1 MKMHGYLLA
10 FGLAACGSGDKGSST
25 DADADDPVDTDVTD
39 TTDTTDSEGD
49 TTGDSDVADD
59 TPPPAEVARVRF
71 VGARSTYLAENLV
84 SLSVRLD
91 GEPISAGF
99 DAGMAS
105 SDYGWFYP
113 GSDEAV
119 ELPVGEHEL
128 TLTAMYSAP
137 PCPECPPTDIEG
149 SQTYTLDLQAGAEV
163 YVNLMVSP
171 PEQFGV
177 YTAVWSVDDTRARSG
192 GAGVRLVGAAVPR
205 QPRYTEEVTISVA
218 TDGCVSR
225 SEVVV
230 SPLWG
235 TTQVVGVPGGDTA
248 EAWIGLE
255 YLNPFGPTSTSW
267 YELPDR
273 PAGEILDLFLG
284 TMSTAPATEGEGI
297 PVVYGEMTWPL
308 CPAGPS

>member
-1 MKMHGYLLA
+1 K
-10 FGLAACGSGDKGSST
+10 
-25 DADADDPVDTDVTD
+25 
-39 TTDTTDSEGD
+39 
-49 TTGDSDVADD
+49 
-59 TPPPAEVARVRF
+59 PPLEVFPDMDRQLKLRPQ
-71 VGARSTYLAENLV
+71 ARSELFPD
-84 SLSVRLD
+84 RR
-91 GEPISAGF
+91 
-99 DAGMAS
+99 S
-105 SDYGWFYP
+105 SR
-113 GSDEAV
+113 
-119 ELPVGEHEL
+119 LPVEG
-128 TLTAMYSAP
+128 TL
-137 PCPECPPTDIEG
+137 
-149 SQTYTLDLQAGAEV
+149 
-163 YVNLMVSP
+163 
-171 PEQFGV
+171 
-177 YTAVWSVDDTRARSG
+177 ARTG
-192 GAGVRLVGAAVPR
+192 GAGVRLVGGPVPR